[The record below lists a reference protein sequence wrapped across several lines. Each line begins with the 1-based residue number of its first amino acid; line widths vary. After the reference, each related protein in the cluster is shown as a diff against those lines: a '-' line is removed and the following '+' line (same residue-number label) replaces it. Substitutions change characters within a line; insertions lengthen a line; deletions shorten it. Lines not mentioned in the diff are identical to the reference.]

1 MIMAWRP
8 SEYLIEGMLDN
19 TTPGKVIGFM
29 RFLGKRNKIK
39 FDLQG
44 DFHRDIRG
52 AVIKF
57 HNEQYKEADPQEA
70 KKYCRAFVAVQTG
83 VVGDITAGL
92 PPHDYGQSPYAEW
105 YSDQNGRV
113 VVELDTEQVQVIG
126 KPIPWQE
133 SFPVD
138 RKQQGQN
145 MMNFIAGLVGAKK
158 KSK

>member
-1 MIMAWRP
+1 MAWRP
-8 SEYLIEGMLDN
+8 TEYLIEGELDN
-19 TTPGKVIGFM
+19 TVQGHVTGWM
-29 RFLGKRNKIK
+29 RFLGKRNRIK
-39 FDLQG
+39 FNLQGG

-52 AVIKF
+52 SKIHF
-57 HNEQYKEADPQEA
+57 HNEQYSDADPEKA
-70 KKYCRAFVAVQTG
+70 KKYLRAFSTNQTG

-92 PPHDYGQSPYAEW
+92 PPHDYGQSPYIEF
-105 YSDQNGRV
+105 YGDINGRV
-113 VVELDTEQVQVIG
+113 VVELSPDQIEIIG
-126 KPIPWQE
+126 TPIPWQE

>member
-1 MIMAWRP
+1 MAWRP
-8 SEYLIEGMLDN
+8 TEYLIEGMLDN
-19 TTPGKVIGFM
+19 TTSGKVTGWM
-29 RFLGKRNKIK
+29 RFWGRKNRIK
-39 FDLQG
+39 FNLDG

-52 AVIKF
+52 AIIKF
-57 HNEQYKEADPQEA
+57 HNEQYRDADPQEA
-70 KKYCRAFVAVQTG
+70 KRYRRLETVQTG

-92 PPHDYGQSPYAEW
+92 PPHDYGQSPYIEF
-105 YSDQNGRV
+105 YGDENGRV
-113 VVELDTEQVQVIG
+113 VIELDPSQLEIIG
-126 KPIPWQE
+126 TPIPWQE

>member
-1 MIMAWRP
+1 MAWRP
-8 SEYLIEGMLDN
+8 SEYLIEGELDN
-19 TTPGKVIGFM
+19 TVRGRVTGWMKF
-29 RFLGKRNKIK
+29 FGKRNKIK

-44 DFHRDIRG
+44 EFHRDIRG
-52 AVIKF
+52 AKIRF
-57 HNEQYKEADPQEA
+57 HNEQYKDADPQEA
-70 KKYCRAFVAVQTG
+70 KKYLRAFASVQTG

-105 YSDQNGRV
+105 YGDDNGRV
-113 VVELDTEQVQVIG
+113 VVELDPSQIEVIG

-145 MMNFIAGLVGAKK
+145 MMNFIAGLVGSINKPK
-158 KSK
+158 

>member
-1 MIMAWRP
+1 MAWRP
-8 SEYLIEGMLDN
+8 TEFLIEGMLDN
-19 TTPGKVIGFM
+19 TTPGKVVGWM
-29 RFLGKRNKIK
+29 KFLGRKNRIK
-39 FDLQG
+39 FNLDG

-52 AVIKF
+52 AKIRF

-70 KKYCRAFVAVQTG
+70 KKYFRAFESLQTG

-92 PPHDYGQSPYAEW
+92 PPHDYGQSPYIEW
-105 YSDQNGRV
+105 YGDDNSRV
-113 VVELDTEQVQVIG
+113 VVELSPDQIEIIG

-133 SFPVD
+133 SVPID

-145 MMNFIAGLVGAKK
+145 MMNFFAGLVGSIK